1 MSIGRLSAW
10 AFTAFLALVP
20 LNWIRIWIAGEN
32 PKDSTITQFLIG
44 TLICWGIAAAL
55 AYFLIVSARGI
66 KLRKQREE
74 KALQTLLEAPLTA
87 IQPRKALVKAGET
100 AYAAVAAELQEVQTV
115 GYSAGTSGVSVRV
128 AKGVTLRTAGTR
140 GKAVKGM
147 VSVASGE
154 LVISDKRI
162 IFAGDRKSF
171 AISLEDILS
180 TTNYTDGFGFSDNK
194 TTYTLTTT
202 DEPARLRFSVA
213 LEKILRGT

>member
-1 MSIGRLSAW
+1 MSIGRIASW
-10 AFTAFLALVP
+10 AFTVFIALVP
-20 LNWIRIWIAGEN
+20 INWIRIWVAGEN
-32 PKDSTITQFLIG
+32 PKDSTLTQFFVG
-44 TLICWGIAAAL
+44 TLICWAIAAGL

-66 KLRKQREE
+66 KLRKEREE
-74 KALQTLLEAPLTA
+74 KTLQNLLAAPLTA
-87 IQPRKALVKAGET
+87 IQPKKALVKAGET
-100 AYAAVAAELQEVQTV
+100 AYASVASELQEVQTV

-154 LVISDKRI
+154 LVITDKRI

-180 TTNYTDGFGFSDNK
+180 TTNYTDGFGFSDSK

-202 DEPARLRFSVA
+202 DEPARLRFRVA
-213 LEKILRGT
+213 LEKVLRGD

>member
-1 MSIGRLSAW
+1 M
-10 AFTAFLALVP
+10 AFVP
-20 LNWIRIWIAGEN
+20 INWIRIWIAGEN
-32 PKDSTITQFLIG
+32 SKDSTLLQFLIG

-55 AYFLIVSARGI
+55 AYFLIVSQRGI
-66 KLRKQREE
+66 RLRKERDE
-74 KALQTLLEAPLTA
+74 KALESLLAAPLTA
-87 IQPRKALVKAGET
+87 IQPNKALVKAGET
-100 AYAAVAAELQEVQTV
+100 AYASVAAELKEVQTV

-154 LVISDKRI
+154 LVVTDKRI

-180 TTNYTDGFGFSDNK
+180 TTDYADGFGFSDSK
-194 TTYTLTTT
+194 KTYTLTTT
-202 DEPARLRFSVA
+202 EEPARRRFSVV
-213 LEKILRGT
+213 LEKVLRCS